1 MVLKKKDSLFL
12 LNWVFSNLD
21 VHLSRSCDMGF
32 FINENSASKQKIEN
46 SASTRKIDSG
56 WDAQRR
62 KRQIQNVEF
71 FATETRE
78 KAKKTLEIAR
88 ISYK

>member
-32 FINENSASKQKIEN
+32 FINENSASKQKSIQGGMLRGEKGRFKMW
-46 SASTRKIDSG
+46 SFLQPKPEKKL
-56 WDAQRR
+56 R
-62 KRQIQNVEF
+62 KR
-71 FATETRE
+71 
-78 KAKKTLEIAR
+78 
-88 ISYK
+88 YK